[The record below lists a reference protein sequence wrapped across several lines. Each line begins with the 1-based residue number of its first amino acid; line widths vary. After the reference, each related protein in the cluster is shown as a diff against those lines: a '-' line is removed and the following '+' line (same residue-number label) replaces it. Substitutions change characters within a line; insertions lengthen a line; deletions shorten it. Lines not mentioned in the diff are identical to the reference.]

1 MTDPAAQITQI
12 LRDLNDGDPRAADR
26 MLPLIYDEL
35 RALAGSFFARQSPD
49 HTLQPTALV
58 HEAYMRLAQA
68 ANPDWNGRAHFFA
81 VAAKAMRQILMNHA
95 RAQNAA
101 KRGGNWRRM
110 SLDEAVTPPGVS
122 QDLDLL
128 ALDDALTEL
137 ATLAPRQA
145 RVVELRF
152 FAGMSIRETAAAL
165 GLGTTT
171 VEDDWTAA
179 RTWLGR
185 QLAAGPDA

>member
-1 MTDPAAQITQI
+1 MTDPAAQVTQI
-12 LRDLNDGDPRAADR
+12 LRDLNAGDAQAADR

-35 RALAGSFFARQSPD
+35 RALAGSFFARQSPG

-68 ANPDWNGRAHFFA
+68 ANPNWNGRAHFFA

-101 KRGGNWRRM
+101 KRGGNWQRM
-110 SLDEAVTPPGVS
+110 SLDEAVTPPGMS

-145 RVVELRF
+145 QVVELRF